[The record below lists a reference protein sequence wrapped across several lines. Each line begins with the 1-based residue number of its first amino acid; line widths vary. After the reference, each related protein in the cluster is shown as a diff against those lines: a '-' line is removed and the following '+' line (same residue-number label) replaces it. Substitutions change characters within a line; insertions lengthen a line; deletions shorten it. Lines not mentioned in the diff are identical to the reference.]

1 MNRIRFSIILMLG
14 VFLVVG
20 CGRSASPPKAAAPMS
35 PEENALDIV
44 TAIYKISA
52 EVKKKVP
59 QNWEDLETYAASLQD
74 PARQNALDAIKKI
87 KSLNYQV
94 TWGID
99 GKLLQEQNAKANEYV
114 IFESPDGHLKSTYG
128 GVILKADPVEDKPVE
143 DKDEKQLD
151 KQESDKEQTDAASAQ

>member
-14 VFLVVG
+14 VFLIVG
-20 CGRSASPPKAAAPMS
+20 CERSASPPKAAAPMS

-74 PARQNALDAIKKI
+74 PARQDALDAIKKI

-99 GKLLQEQNAKANEYV
+99 GKLLQEQNAKANDYV
-114 IFESPDGHLKSTYG
+114 IFESPDGYLKSTYG
-128 GVILKADPVEDKPVE
+128 GVILKADPVEDKA
-143 DKDEKQLD
+143 EKQLD
-151 KQESDKEQTDAASAQ
+151 KQESDKEQTDAATAQ

>member
-1 MNRIRFSIILMLG
+1 
-14 VFLVVG
+14 
-20 CGRSASPPKAAAPMS
+20 MS

-59 QNWEDLETYAASLQD
+59 QHWEDLETYAASLQD
-74 PARQNALDAIKKI
+74 PARQNALDAIEKI

-128 GVILKADPVEDKPVE
+128 GVILKADPVEDK
-143 DKDEKQLD
+143 DEKKLD
-151 KQESDKEQTDAASAQ
+151 QSESDKEQTDAASAQ

>member
-74 PARQNALDAIKKI
+74 PARQDALDAIKKI
-87 KSLNYQV
+87 KSLNYKV

-99 GKLLQEQNAKANEYV
+99 GKLLQEQNAEANEYV

-128 GVILKADPVEDKPVE
+128 GVILKADSEEDKV
-143 DKDEKQLD
+143 EKQLD
-151 KQESDKEQTDAASAQ
+151 KQKSDKEQTDAASAQ

>member
-1 MNRIRFSIILMLG
+1 M
-14 VFLVVG
+14 VG

-74 PARQNALDAIKKI
+74 PARQDALDAIKKI

-128 GVILKADPVEDKPVE
+128 GVILKADPEE